1 MKMVEKGAPRLVKQP
16 DGTYRLEVPVDFEF
30 DDEDEK
36 REVEDAL
43 KAAITFRIRQLQR
56 SN

>member
-16 DGTYRLEVPVDFEF
+16 GGTYRLEVPVDFEF

-43 KAAITFRIRQLQR
+43 RAAITDRIRQLT